1 MYMVLWRL
9 YDYYGKGKEKDDII
23 YRWTAAP
30 EWLTQ
35 CVAYVAWK
43 KKVRE
48 EKMEDVAFL
57 RRVL

>member
-1 MYMVLWRL
+1 M
-9 YDYYGKGKEKDDII
+9 KKDVII

-35 CVAYVAWK
+35 CVAYVALEK
-43 KKVRE
+43 EKEDE
-48 EKMEDVAFL
+48 EKMEEVAFW